1 MSAALKRCR
10 RPFKRPQAMAG
21 QPAPVAHFVTRLPW
35 LRNNADVAG
44 VPLVLRKPS
53 QELGQLIWS
62 DWRKQLACLS
72 FVQPLQNAN
81 SVCRPLTHCHGQ
93 RQGREGGIAYTLG
106 IRCAHVRSRRPPPG
120 LQARRFE
127 SLSQSAQ
134 ALCSSPPINRPAW
147 RAFLLAEREGFEPS
161 VRVTVRLISSQV
173 H

>member
-1 MSAALKRCR
+1 
-10 RPFKRPQAMAG
+10 MAC
-21 QPAPVAHFVTRLPW
+21 QPAPVAHFVMRLPW
-35 LRNNADVAG
+35 YRNNADGAG
-44 VPLVLRKPS
+44 
-53 QELGQLIWS
+53 G
-62 DWRKQLACLS
+62 
-72 FVQPLQNAN
+72 
-81 SVCRPLTHCHGQ
+81 
-93 RQGREGGIAYTLG
+93 EGGIAYTLG

-134 ALCSSPPINRPAW
+134 ALCSSPPIKMPAR